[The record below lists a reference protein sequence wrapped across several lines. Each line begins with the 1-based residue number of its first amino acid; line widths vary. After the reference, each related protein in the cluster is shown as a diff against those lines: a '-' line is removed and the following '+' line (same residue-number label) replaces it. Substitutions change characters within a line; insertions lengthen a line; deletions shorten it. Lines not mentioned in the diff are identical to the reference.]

1 MFEVLKNKVFARL
14 YLAQTVNLF
23 GDALTWLGLALL
35 AYDLAGIDGASQV
48 LSFGL
53 LMRVSSFVIF
63 APFAGILADKV
74 DRKLILVISHLC
86 RMMIVGLLPFVQQVW
101 QFYVLVMLLN
111 VFYAFFTPTF
121 KATIPL
127 IFSDKK
133 FYGKAISLSSATYQL
148 LGVLGPGIAGGFAMW
163 FGARQIFFIDG
174 ITFLIAAI
182 LIFMIPSTLKVKSEN
197 QSNKGWGDLKTGTF
211 PLFQNKQIRFG
222 LLMQLVAAIVGAQ
235 ILVNTVTFV
244 KGHLMLGD
252 QEYGIIMS
260 IFGLG
265 ATLGA
270 LACAYLSK
278 KYRLISIIL
287 AGAVAISFSVMP
299 ANQLSFFFILPLW
312 LLAGASESFV
322 NIPTET
328 LIAENIPKHEQGR
341 VYGAHFA
348 WSHLWWV
355 IAYPLAGWIGS
366 TYTSNN
372 FFIGACIAI
381 VLLICFLSISFKS
394 FNKLR

>member
-1 MFEVLKNKVFARL
+1 MFEVLKNRVFARL
-14 YLAQTVNLF
+14 YIAQTVNLF

-35 AYDLAGIDGASQV
+35 AYDLAGVDGASQV

-63 APFAGILADKV
+63 APFAGILADKI
-74 DRKLILVISHLC
+74 DRKLILIISHLC
-86 RMMIVGLLPFVQQVW
+86 RMLIVGLLPFVQEVW
-101 QFYVLVMLLN
+101 QFYILVLLLN

-127 IFSDKK
+127 VFDDKK
-133 FYGKAISLSSATYQL
+133 FYSKAISLSSATYQL
-148 LGVLGPGIAGGFAMW
+148 LGVLGPGIAGAFAVW
-163 FGARQIFFIDG
+163 FGTRQIFFIDG
-174 ITFLIAAI
+174 ITFLIAAV

-211 PLFQNKQIRFG
+211 PLFKNTQIRFG
-222 LLMQLVAAIVGAQ
+222 LLMQLVASIVGAQ
-235 ILVNTVTFV
+235 ILVNTITFI
-244 KGHLMLGD
+244 KGYLMLGS
-252 QEYGIIMS
+252 QEYGLIMS
-260 IFGLG
+260 VFGLG

-270 LACAYLSK
+270 LSCAYLSK
-278 KYRLISIIL
+278 KYRLTSIIL
-287 AGAVAISFSVMP
+287 AGGIVLSFSVMP
-299 ANQLSFFFILPLW
+299 ANELGFIYILPLW
-312 LLAGASESFV
+312 LLAGAAESLV

-355 IAYPLAGWIGS
+355 IAYPIAGWIGS
-366 TYTSNN
+366 SFTENN
-372 FFIGACIAI
+372 FFIGSIVAI
-381 VLLICFLSISFKS
+381 MLLIVFTSLKS
-394 FNKLR
+394 KETFM